1 MLRLDADGLRAFLAA
16 EFPQAVDTG
25 MQIEAVDMHG
35 VRLSWTVGEAHLR
48 PGRTVSGPTLMTLV
62 DTAAYLVVLSRL
74 GPVALAVTTNL
85 EMHFLRRPSPGA
97 LTATARPLKLGRRR
111 VVVQAEVQADVGGGR
126 DVVAAAT
133 VTYALP

>member
-85 EMHFLRRPSPGA
+85 EMHFLRKPLAGR
-97 LTATARPLKLGRRR
+97 LTAAARPLKIGRRL
-111 VVVQAEVQADVGGGR
+111 VVVRADVEADVEGGR
-126 DVVAAAT
+126 DLVATAT